1 MMREDL
7 GYAHRHQEYD
17 AYGNVVKETYYNENE
32 EPAIWKEAGY
42 ASCEKLFENGNQIA
56 CSYYDTNEKLTLRKD
71 YGYAIRKNQYDKY
84 GRTIFRRYYG
94 IEGEPVINSEDH
106 CAGWGYWYDEKGNE
120 TDVWYVVLH
129 PVSNNTLLG

>member
-1 MMREDL
+1 M
-7 GYAHRHQEYD
+7 
-17 AYGNVVKETYYNENE
+17 
-32 EPAIWKEAGY
+32 
-42 ASCEKLFENGNQIA
+42 
-56 CSYYDTNEKLTLRKD
+56 RKD

-129 PVSNNTLLG
+129 PVSNNTLQCWKNMLYSIKNGIGGHRYATLHCHAGLWQVIADELIRLEVVDYITDTTVCEVMKKTKSSRGP